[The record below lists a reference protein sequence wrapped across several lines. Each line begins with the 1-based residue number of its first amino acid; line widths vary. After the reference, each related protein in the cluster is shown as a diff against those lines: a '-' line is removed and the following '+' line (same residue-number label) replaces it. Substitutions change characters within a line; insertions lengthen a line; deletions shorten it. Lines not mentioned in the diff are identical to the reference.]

1 MGAVTVK
8 IIEPTITDPT
18 FASNSML
25 LDVLLA
31 VMPTRVT
38 EVVVVMVM
46 VEYPFPKV
54 AEPVPLVVDM
64 VNVIGVAFVDGL
76 TVAVVDTGFPTGTN
90 GVLPKV
96 TVGLTLAPPPGLK
109 F

>member
-54 AEPVPLVVDM
+54 AEPVPLGVDM
-64 VNVIGVAFVDGL
+64 GNVIGVAFVDGV
-76 TVAVVDTGFPTGTN
+76 TVAGVGNGLPTGTQ
-90 GVLPKV
+90 GGLPKV
-96 TVGLTLAPPPGLK
+96 TVGLTVRPPTGQK
-109 F
+109 